1 MHLSTK
7 NQVIGGIISG
17 IFILAA
23 AIVTVMFNKQE
34 PKQSTQQTAAG
45 ENIDQTMTT
54 GDHSPIT
61 KIKIENSVRGNSQFS
76 QAIDKIEKL
85 KELANPYNDGGSFKS
100 YLNLLLM
107 KDQKLDPEVHDVLL
121 ETIKKVES
129 WYTPHPLQMNIHTI
143 YPNYI
148 CRAGTSNC
156 GLGFEPQTG
165 FDARNVISHL
175 SYQHWQERA
184 KAAAMLMDIKNAK
197 NKDLT
202 DKVEKEDLFEKLVAR
217 MDPETEPSLYAAKM
231 AFETYKN
238 LANFNPAFV
247 GVLEFNKAIE
257 DWKNRKQD
265 ILEAAF

>member
-1 MHLSTK
+1 MRLSTK
-7 NQVIGGIISG
+7 NQVIGGI
-17 IFILAA
+17 FILVAT
-23 AIVTVMFNKQE
+23 IITVTCNKQE
-34 PKQSTQQTAAG
+34 PKKSTQQTATG

-61 KIKIENSVRGNSQFS
+61 KVKIESSVRGNSQFS

-100 YLNLLLM
+100 YLNLLSM
-107 KDQKLDPEVHDVLL
+107 KNQELDPEVYDVLL

-184 KAAAMLMDIKNAK
+184 KAAAMLMDLKNAK

-202 DKVEKEDLFEKLVAR
+202 VEEKDDLFEKLVAR

-231 AFETYKN
+231 AFETYKE
-238 LANFNPAFV
+238 LANFNPPSI

-257 DWKNRKQD
+257 DLGKRKTE
-265 ILEAAF
+265 ILEITF

>member
-7 NQVIGGIISG
+7 NQVIAG
-17 IFILAA
+17 IFILVA
-23 AIVTVMFNKQE
+23 AIVTVTFNQQE
-34 PKQSTQQTAAG
+34 PKQSIRQTAAG
-45 ENIDQTMTT
+45 GNIDQALTT

-61 KIKIENSVRGNSQFS
+61 KVKIENFVRGNSQFS
-76 QAIDKIEKL
+76 QAVDKIEKL

-100 YLNLLLM
+100 YLNLLSM
-107 KDQKLDPEVHDVLL
+107 KSQELDQEVYNVLL
-121 ETIKKVES
+121 ETITKVES

-148 CRAGTSNC
+148 CRAGTSNR
-156 GLGFEPQTG
+156 GLGFEPQTE
-165 FDARNVISHL
+165 FDAHNVISHL

-202 DKVEKEDLFEKLVAR
+202 VEEKESLFKKLVAR
-217 MDPETEPSLYAAKM
+217 MDPETEFSLYAAKM
-231 AFETYKN
+231 AFETYKE
-238 LANFNPAFV
+238 LANFNPAPV

-257 DWKNRKQD
+257 DWGKRKLD
-265 ILEAAF
+265 ILEITF

>member
-7 NQVIGGIISG
+7 NQVIAG
-17 IFILAA
+17 IFILVA
-23 AIVTVMFNKQE
+23 AIIAVTFNKQE
-34 PKQSTQQTAAG
+34 PKQSTQQAATG

-54 GDHSPIT
+54 GDRSPIT
-61 KIKIENSVRGNSQFS
+61 NVKVENFVRGNSQFS

-100 YLNLLLM
+100 YLNLLSM
-107 KDQKLDPEVHDVLL
+107 KSQELDPEVYDVLL

-156 GLGFEPQTG
+156 GLGFEPRTG
-165 FDARNVISHL
+165 FDAPNVISHL
-175 SYQHWQERA
+175 GYQHWQERA
-184 KAAAMLMDIKNAK
+184 KAAAMLMDVEDAK

-202 DKVEKEDLFEKLVAR
+202 IQEKEDLFERLIAR

-231 AFETYKN
+231 AFETYKK
-238 LANFNPAFV
+238 LANFNPPSV

-257 DWKNRKQD
+257 DWQKRKHD
-265 ILEAAF
+265 ILETVF